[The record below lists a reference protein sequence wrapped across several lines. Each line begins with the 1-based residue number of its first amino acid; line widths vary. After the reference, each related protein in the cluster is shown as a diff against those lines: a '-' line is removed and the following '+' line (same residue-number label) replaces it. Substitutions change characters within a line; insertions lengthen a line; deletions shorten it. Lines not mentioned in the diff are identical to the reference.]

1 MVCSNLGAGEVLP
14 LIMFLVVRKELT
26 DRYVN
31 QEVAGRIFL
40 LSRGVTVRIDTMMM
54 IDIFQLD
61 LTSWMAIFLR

>member
-14 LIMFLVVRKELT
+14 LIMFLVVRKELI
-26 DRYVN
+26 DRYVD
-31 QEVAGRIFL
+31 QEVVGRIFL
-40 LSRGVTVRIDTMMM
+40 PSRGVTVRIDTMMM